1 MTTVAVHR
9 PARTV
14 VPPAPLPTLQ
24 VESPPNLPEGSGGP
38 GLQTLLPMAGVGAS
52 MTVMLV
58 FRGSSFAAIGAI
70 VLVASLLGALV
81 FTLSSRGKATRER
94 RRLRGLYLDYLE
106 RLRDRAAD
114 EERAWRAAALLAA
127 PAPDTLVD
135 LVRFR
140 GRLWERR
147 GADPDFLALRVGTG
161 TLPVRQ
167 VAVADSGTAVS
178 PADPFMLAEARTL
191 RRRFG
196 RLPGAPVTVPLDRAG
211 DVSVVGDRDDV
222 DALARLVVGQA
233 AALHP
238 PDDVRIAVVTDR
250 PEAWA
255 WVRWLPH
262 AVVPGPI
269 GRGGPQ
275 ALVAP
280 TPAGLAA
287 LLADFLATQARAA
300 ASAARRGGGR
310 AESATRPR
318 FLVVA
323 DGWGAPARPL
333 PLPDPAL
340 TLADLGGT
348 VLHLCRDRLD
358 EPGEVGVR
366 VTVDGTAVTVE
377 APVPGPEVSGT
388 LDRWTAAE
396 AEGLARALSP
406 ARLSPD
412 SYDDG
417 TGSAP
422 ADFPSL
428 LGLDPHAPLDLPQR
442 WAPRGERDFLRVPI
456 GVDLAGRAVR
466 LDLKESSQLG
476 MGPHGMCVGAIGSG
490 KSELLR
496 TLVLGLVLTH
506 PPEDL
511 AVVLIDYK
519 GGAAFSPFAGLPHL
533 AGLIT
538 NLLADEALIERAY
551 ASLDGEVR
559 RRQELLAAVGA
570 VDITEY
576 GLRRDADPALE
587 PLPHLL
593 VVVDEFAELITAKPD
608 FAELFLRIG
617 RIGRSIG
624 VHLLLSSQRVESGK
638 LRGLDTY
645 LSYRLGLRTFSEL
658 ESRTVIDTPDAFHLP
673 AVPGSGWL
681 KVDVSVY
688 TQFKT
693 AYVSGPLD
701 DAGGP
706 ADEPTARPG
715 TPVQPLGLFGALP
728 AAEDEAAVRVAT
740 PRVVGPTLLG
750 SLVAQVAASGAPRV
764 RDIWLPPLPAVLG
777 LADAAGGW
785 RVTAEGVRLDRP
797 AHPDR
802 LLVPIGRLDDP
813 VRQWQDTWEVDLDD
827 GAGHLLVLG
836 GPRSGTSSALATVVL
851 GLATT
856 RSPDDVAVYG
866 IDLDGG
872 ALRPLAA
879 LPHVGSV
886 AGREDPELVRRT
898 IEELGEVVAARETLF
913 RDRGWTG
920 PADLRAARAAGGRG
934 LPPADVVL
942 VVDGWAALMTAFEPL
957 ADQVGEL
964 LTRGGRVGL
973 HVVASARRWNE
984 VRMRMQ
990 PAFTARV
997 ELRLAEPAESSI
1009 EARAARALP
1018 QRTPGRGLTT
1028 DSLVGQVALPALVVP
1043 PRGED
1048 GLEEACRLVAGTWT
1062 GAAVPPVRVLPRVL
1076 GAADLLGDATPWRVP
1091 LGRAE
1096 RDHAPVVWD
1105 LEGAEPHLLVLGDSG
1120 SGKTNLARLAAGA
1133 LAARHGED
1141 DVVFAVYDPR
1151 RGLRGAVPD
1160 ELEGGYADTVGRAAE
1175 LTAAICTEL
1184 ARRSDAPDGPAPRI
1198 VVVVDDYDVL
1208 AASSTPPLDAFRP
1221 YLASARDLRL
1231 SFLLTR
1237 RVMGAARGLYEP
1249 LVSGLRESGAA
1260 LLLMSGDP
1268 SEGQL
1273 LPGLRPRTLP
1283 PGRGRLVR
1291 PGVPEVVV
1299 QTALAAELP

>member
-14 VPPAPLPTLQ
+14 VPPPPPPALQ
-24 VESPPNLPEGSGGP
+24 VESPPNLPDGAGGP

-58 FRGSSFAAIGAI
+58 FRGSSFAAVGAV
-70 VLVASLLGALV
+70 VLVASLLGALA
-81 FTLSSRGKATRER
+81 FTLSTRGRATRER
-94 RRLRGLYLDYLE
+94 RRLRGLYLDHLE
-106 RLRDRAAD
+106 RLRDRAA
-114 EERAWRAAALLAA
+114 EEEAAWRAAALLAA
-127 PAPDTLVD
+127 PHPATLVD
-135 LVRFR
+135 LVRSR

-147 GADPDFLALRVGTG
+147 GTDPDFLALRVGTG
-161 TLPVRQ
+161 TLPVRE
-167 VAVADSGTAVS
+167 VVVADSGTAVS
-178 PADPFMLAEARTL
+178 PADPFMLAEAHTL

-196 RLPGAPVTVPLDRAG
+196 RLPGAPVAVPLDRAG

-269 GRGGPQ
+269 GRTGPQ

-280 TPAGLAA
+280 TPADLAA
-287 LLADFLATQARAA
+287 LLADFLAGQARAA

-318 FLVVA
+318 FLVVD
-323 DGWGAPARPL
+323 DGWGRPARPL

-366 VTVDGTAVTVE
+366 VTVGGSAVTVE
-377 APVPGPEVSGT
+377 APVPGPAVAAV
-388 LDRWTAAE
+388 LDRWSAAE

-422 ADFPSL
+422 ADFPAL
-428 LGLDPHAPLDLPQR
+428 LGLDPAQPLDLAAQ

-576 GLRRDADPALE
+576 TVRRTAGDPAARE
-587 PLPHLL
+587 PLPHLF

-673 AVPGSGWL
+673 AVPGSGLL

-693 AYVSGPLD
+693 AYVSGPLE
-701 DAGGP
+701 DAEQP
-706 ADEPTARPG
+706 AALPAV
-715 TPVQPLGLFGALP
+715 PVQPFALYGTPPREDAGP
-728 AAEDEAAVRVAT
+728 APVAT

-750 SLVAQVAASGAPRV
+750 TLVARVAASGAPRV

-777 LADAAGGW
+777 LGDAAGGW
-785 RVTAEGVRLDRP
+785 RVTPDGVRLDRP
-797 AHPDR
+797 VRRER

-836 GPRSGTSSALATVVL
+836 GPRSGTSTALATVVL

-872 ALRPLAA
+872 ALRPLAG

-898 IEELGEVVAARETLF
+898 VEELTEVVLAREALF
-913 RDRGWTG
+913 RERGWTG

-934 LPPADVVL
+934 LPPSDVVL

-957 ADQVGEL
+957 TDLVGDL

-973 HVVASARRWNE
+973 HVVAGARRWND

-990 PAFTARV
+990 ASFTARV

-1018 QRTPGRGLTT
+1018 QRTPGRGITPE
-1028 DSLVGQVALPALVVP
+1028 SLVGQVALPTLASPV
-1043 PRGED
+1043 RGQD
-1048 GLEEACRLVAGTWT
+1048 GLEEACRLVAGTWS
-1062 GAAVPPVRVLPRVL
+1062 GAGVPPVRVLPRVL
-1076 GAADLLGDATPWRVP
+1076 GAADLPGGATPWRVP

-1096 RDHAPVVWD
+1096 RDHAPVAWD
-1105 LEGAEPHLLVLGDSG
+1105 LDGADPHLLVLGDSG
-1120 SGKTNLARLAAGA
+1120 SGRTNLVRLVARS
-1133 LAARHGED
+1133 LAARHGAD
-1141 DVVFAVYDPR
+1141 DVVLAVYDPR
-1151 RGLRGAVPD
+1151 RGLRGVVPD
-1160 ELEGGYADTVGRAAE
+1160 ALEGGYADTVARAAE
-1175 LTAAICTEL
+1175 LTAAISTEL
-1184 ARRSDAPDGPAPRI
+1184 ARRAGSAAASGPRI
-1198 VVVVDDYDVL
+1198 VVLVDDYDVL
-1208 AASSTPPLDAFRP
+1208 AAGSPSPLDGLRP

-1231 SFLLTR
+1231 SVLLTR
-1237 RVMGAARGLYEP
+1237 RVMGAARGLHEP
-1249 LVSGLRESGAA
+1249 LPLTLRESGAA

-1268 SEGQL
+1268 TEGLL
-1273 LPGLRPRTLP
+1273 LPGLRPRPLP
-1283 PGRGRLVR
+1283 PGRARLVR
-1291 PGVPEVVV
+1291 PGVPELVV
-1299 QTALAAELP
+1299 QTALVPEDGA